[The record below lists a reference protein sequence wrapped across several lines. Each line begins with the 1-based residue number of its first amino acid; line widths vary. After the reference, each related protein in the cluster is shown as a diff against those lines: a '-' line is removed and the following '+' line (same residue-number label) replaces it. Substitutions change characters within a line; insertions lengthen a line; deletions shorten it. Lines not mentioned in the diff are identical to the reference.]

1 MLFFSSSIA
10 FEKRTILVTL
20 MIEPIKVN
28 KAIIMIIGKIKK
40 GHEPL
45 IILAMKNID
54 SDIKIRKTKK
64 LMIDIALAPLGV

>member
-64 LMIDIALAPLGV
+64 LMIDIALAPLRV

>member
-1 MLFFSSSIA
+1 
-10 FEKRTILVTL
+10 

-45 IILAMKNID
+45 IILVMKNID
-54 SDIKIRKTKK
+54 NDKKIRKTKK
-64 LMIDIALAPLGV
+64 LMIDIALAPLGE